1 MSKTLISI
9 LFTHLRSSDKKVKEN
24 LTKRYAYCKYIALR
38 DGEQSY
44 DLSQFTE
51 KLNRI
56 NLRGLFERKNY
67 K

>member
-9 LFTHLRSSDKKVKEN
+9 LFTHLRSSDKKVTEN

-51 KLNRI
+51 KLN
-56 NLRGLFERKNY
+56 
-67 K
+67 